1 MALSAFNDQIQK
13 YKDEAFSDFRRMNLA
28 YAFQDLVNDLKTPK
42 DVTKEL
48 LEGISALLS
57 LQEED
62 SQLMKTI
69 GYDLLESSIKL
80 YVLSGTTPNKPIKD
94 LSIAIAYSSNAKE
107 ILIQLNSIMAYSKI
121 EGEENPLDFFK
132 DITIEGRNITK
143 AIVTFYLSVIIQ
155 KIEEKHLKIA
165 MQELYIYIEFL
176 EQYIDEA
183 YEVLGSDL
191 MTELFKAIT
200 NRSFQLKI
208 NSHNQT
214 LKFLIKLAIIYHKL
228 DKYKNFKEEN
238 LLLIWKMFGD
248 LSQIL
253 SYFKATEDFNSLSF
267 GFLILAGEVCD
278 DSSQF
283 KLPYSLSRTY
293 RLQILLLNT
302 VQVGNEDPDLFIKIF
317 AHCIENLND
326 NVSLKSISNPFAN
339 TSFKDLLTSLL
350 DFCGGPLPNEI
361 KKQCWFYFQLLLE
374 KIDESE
380 KFSELICFLKSYQWD
395 MAKGMLLD
403 WFCKQA
409 IKGKLSPIQ
418 SLQVLNSII
427 PPPKAEESLETL
439 QAAINL
445 HRIVWAKSQNTD
457 FLDLQSQLKEK
468 YIQLKE
474 SLMQA
479 QAKTSEVG
487 KIPLVL
493 NLLEE
498 LLSKES

>member
-28 YAFQDLVNDLKTPK
+28 YAFQDLVSDLKTSK
-42 DVTKEL
+42 DVTMEV

-57 LQEED
+57 LQEAD

-80 YVLSGTTPNKPIKD
+80 YVLSGTAPSKPVKD
-94 LSIAIAYSSNAKE
+94 LSIAIAYSSTAKE

-121 EGEENPLDFFK
+121 EGEEQPLDFFK
-132 DITIEGRNITK
+132 DITAEGRNIAK
-143 AIVTFYLSVIIQ
+143 AVVTFYLSVIIQ

-165 MQELYIYIEFL
+165 MQELYVYIEFL
-176 EQYIDEA
+176 EEYLDES

-191 MTELFKAIT
+191 MTELFKAIS

-208 NSHNQT
+208 NSHNET

-228 DKYKNFKEEN
+228 NRYTKFKEEN
-238 LLLIWKMFGD
+238 LLLIWKIFGD

-253 SYFKATEDFNSLSF
+253 SYFKATEAFSSLSL
-267 GFLILAGEVCD
+267 GFLILAGEICD

-283 KLPYSLSRTY
+283 KLPFSLSRTY
-293 RLQILLLNT
+293 RFQVLLLNT
-302 VQVGNEDPDLFIKIF
+302 VQVGNEDPDLFIKVF
-317 AHCIENLND
+317 AHSVEHLSD
-326 NVSLKSISNPFAN
+326 SVSIKSICNPFAN
-339 TSFKDLLTSLL
+339 TSFKDLLCLLL

-374 KIDESE
+374 KIDDSE
-380 KFSELICFLKSYQWD
+380 KYSELICLLKSYQWD

-418 SLQVLNSII
+418 ALQAVNSII
-427 PPPKAEESLETL
+427 THIKPEDSLETL

-445 HRIVWAKSQNTD
+445 HRIVWAKSQSLE
-457 FLDLQSQLKEK
+457 FIELQSQLKEK
-468 YIQLKE
+468 YTQLKQ
-474 SLMQA
+474 SLEQA
-479 QAKTSEVG
+479 QAKTSEIG